1 MNRKPEDYNSLE
13 EKFYEQNEMIEAL
26 QRDHSRLDSELKYL
40 EDQNNNLQV
49 KRNPSEKTFLN
60 KDWLGRKRIRFKD
73 DPKAEEWSCK
83 IEESCKW
90 ERANQICATSTD

>member
-49 KRNPSEKTFLN
+49 KRNPSEKAFLN
-60 KDWLGRKRIRFKD
+60 KD
-73 DPKAEEWSCK
+73 
-83 IEESCKW
+83 
-90 ERANQICATSTD
+90 